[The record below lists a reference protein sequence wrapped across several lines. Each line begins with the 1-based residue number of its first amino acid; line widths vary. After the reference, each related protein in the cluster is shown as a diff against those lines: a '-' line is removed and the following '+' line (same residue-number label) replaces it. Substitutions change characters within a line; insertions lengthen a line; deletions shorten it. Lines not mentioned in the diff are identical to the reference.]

1 MFSSVI
7 LVIFCLSES
16 QAATGPVFKSN
27 AVDHMNIEHKKS
39 WRRGENVYDF
49 TKLEVGAKLLDM
61 LEDPSVIDKQRV
73 TVEFKS
79 AVTEWEEHEAKPSL
93 RGGWYRWTIPER
105 VPCHDHKVRIT
116 VYGEDGSKNTFY
128 YPHTIVAPNMEDIIV
143 SGYRP
148 QMPEF
153 IKAGDYEDGRL
164 EVRWQPSHCAGTYEV
179 LYSPIGGEAR
189 TVQAVESEIVL
200 ENLESCQEYEVSVN
214 AILGEEYSDEA
225 KLTFMTNPDPE
236 VADRL
241 QPVLEAGTD
250 SVQVKW
256 RASERLSC
264 IPSYR
269 VSLCSTNGGC
279 QQTRS
284 LETDNSLQWMEYSSV
299 EPLAMCTGYSINIQ
313 PVHPSSSVAPHIV
326 QFRTRSQ
333 PLEDIDA
340 AMTPITASIDPQRMV
355 TVSWSPVPCSQHYN
369 VYQRSVDNMEWLLLG
384 TTMEASYSLKAES
397 CSEYVFAI
405 TAVVDDTES
414 EKVMAPEPI
423 VTEVSTEELPLMVV
437 EEKANGSITFVIK
450 SSEVNTMC
458 EVDRLHI
465 KHAGG
470 EQYFEMN
477 EVQDN
482 RITINILE
490 EADLVEGRL
499 HYRQT
504 DSWSPWGSSDSP
516 IMEKQTLQEMNFLL
530 PIIIGSVVALVL
542 IITVIFLVVKSKK
555 DKTKYDEEKANGAT
569 DESRKLNDSSEE
581 KIINGKK

>member
-7 LVIFCLSES
+7 LVIVCLSES
-16 QAATGPVFKSN
+16 HAASGPLFKSN

-79 AVTEWEEHEAKPSL
+79 AVTDWEEHEAEPSL
-93 RGGWYRWTIPER
+93 RGGWYRWTIPDR

-148 QMPEF
+148 QMPEV
-153 IKAGDYEDGRL
+153 IKAGDYEYGRI
-164 EVRWQPSHCAGTYEV
+164 EVRWDPSHCAGSYDV
-179 LYSPIGGEAR
+179 LYSPIGGEVR
-189 TVQAVESEIVL
+189 TVQAVNPEIVL
-200 ENLESCQEYEVSVN
+200 ENLESCQEYEVSVT

-225 KLTFMTNPDPE
+225 KMTFMTNPDTE

-241 QPVLEAGTD
+241 QPEIEAGTD
-250 SVQVKW
+250 NVLIRW

-269 VSLCSTNGGC
+269 VSLCSEVGGC
-279 QQTRS
+279 EQTRS

-299 EPLAMCTGYSINIQ
+299 QPLSMCTGYSLNIQ

-326 QFRTRSQ
+326 QFRTKSQ
-333 PLEDIDA
+333 PLEDIEA
-340 AMTPITASIDPQRMV
+340 ALAPVSASIDTKRLV
-355 TVSWSPVPCSQHYN
+355 TVSWAPVPCSQHYN
-369 VYQRSVDNMEWLLLG
+369 VYQRSVDSSEWLLLG
-384 TTMEASYSLKAES
+384 TSMEARYSLQAEA
-397 CSEYVFAI
+397 CSEYVFAVS
-405 TAVVDDTES
+405 AVVDDIES
-414 EKVMAPEPI
+414 EKVECSDPI
-423 VTEVSTEELPLMVV
+423 VTEVNTEEVPLMVV
-437 EEKANGSITFVIK
+437 EDKANGSITFVLK

-470 EQYFEMN
+470 EQYFEMTD
-477 EVQDN
+477 VQDN

-499 HYRQT
+499 HYRLT
-504 DSWSPWGSSDSP
+504 DTWSPWGSSDSP
-516 IMEKQTLQEMNFLL
+516 TMEKQTLQEMNFLL

-542 IITVIFLVVKSKK
+542 IVTVIFLVVRSKK

>member
-1 MFSSVI
+1 MSAIMFSSVI

-79 AVTEWEEHEAKPSL
+79 AVTEWEEHEAQPSL

-153 IKAGDYEDGRL
+153 IEAGHYEDGRL
-164 EVRWQPSHCAGTYEV
+164 EVRWQPSHCAGSYEV
-179 LYSPIGGEAR
+179 LYSPIGGEVR

-200 ENLESCQEYEVSVN
+200 ENLESCREYEVSVN

-225 KLTFMTNPDPE
+225 KMTFMTNPDPE

-269 VSLCSTNGGC
+269 VSLCDTKGGC

-284 LETDNSLQWMEYSSV
+284 LETDNSLQWMEYNSV
-299 EPLAMCTGYSINIQ
+299 QPLAMCSGYSINIQ

-326 QFRTRSQ
+326 QFRTKSQ
-333 PLEDIDA
+333 PLEDIEA
-340 AMTPITASIDPQRMV
+340 TLAPVTASIDPQRMV

-397 CSEYVFAI
+397 CSEYVFAV

-414 EKVMAPEPI
+414 EKVITPEPI
-423 VTEVSTEELPLMVV
+423 VTEVNTEELPLMVV

-458 EVDRLHI
+458 EVR
-465 KHAGG
+465 
-470 EQYFEMN
+470 
-477 EVQDN
+477 
-482 RITINILE
+482 
-490 EADLVEGRL
+490 
-499 HYRQT
+499 
-504 DSWSPWGSSDSP
+504 
-516 IMEKQTLQEMNFLL
+516 
-530 PIIIGSVVALVL
+530 
-542 IITVIFLVVKSKK
+542 
-555 DKTKYDEEKANGAT
+555 
-569 DESRKLNDSSEE
+569 
-581 KIINGKK
+581 